1 MYLEPYQIQEGV
13 QMQQVRVPR
22 APQVPVPPVSA
33 TPLELSRET
42 RQQLR
47 VTRHR
52 AFEWHQE
59 NAQWT
64 QQLLDGYEAPTD
76 VLVTP
81 SGLAT
86 SPEELRKQLETQKNV
101 ADALERRVK
110 QQKEAQEA
118 EQRRFEDMLT
128 TLKTA
133 GDVAAL
139 EQCEEKLEAEKTQ
152 LLTSKPR
159 KMEIVRL

>member
-1 MYLEPYQIQEGV
+1 MQAV

-52 AFEWHQE
+52 AFERHQE

-64 QQLLDGYEAPTD
+64 QQLLDGYEAATD

-86 SPEELRKQLETQKNV
+86 SPEELREQLEAQKKK
-101 ADALERRVK
+101 ADALERQLK
-110 QQKEAQEA
+110 QQKEAEEA
-118 EQRRFEDMLT
+118 EQRRF
-128 TLKTA
+128 
-133 GDVAAL
+133 VYI
-139 EQCEEKLEAEKTQ
+139 Q
-152 LLTSKPR
+152 L
-159 KMEIVRL
+159 

>member
-1 MYLEPYQIQEGV
+1 M

-22 APQVPVPPVSA
+22 APQVPVPPASA
-33 TPLELSRET
+33 APLELSRET

-47 VTRHR
+47 ATRHR
-52 AFEWHQE
+52 AFERHQE

-64 QQLLDGYEAPTD
+64 QQLLDGAEAAVDAP
-76 VLVTP
+76 VAP
-81 SGLAT
+81 RGLAA
-86 SPEELRKQLETQKNV
+86 SPEELKKKVEAQKNV
-101 ADALERRVK
+101 VDALEQQLK

-118 EQRRFEDMLT
+118 AQRRFEEMLA
-128 TLKTA
+128 TLK
-133 GDVAAL
+133 AAADAAAVN
-139 EQCEEKLEAEKTQ
+139 QCEQTLENEKTQ

>member
-1 MYLEPYQIQEGV
+1 M

-52 AFEWHQE
+52 AFERHQE

-64 QQLLDGYEAPTD
+64 QQLLDGVEGAVD
-76 VLVTP
+76 AVVAP
-81 SGLAT
+81 SGLSA
-86 SPEELRKQLETQKNV
+86 SLEELQKRVEAQKN
-101 ADALERRVK
+101 AAESLERELK

-118 EQRRFEDMLT
+118 EQRRFEGMLVA
-128 TLKTA
+128 LKAA
-133 GDVAAL
+133 GDAAAAK
-139 EQCEEKLEAEKTQ
+139 QCEEMLEAEKTR
-152 LLTSKPR
+152 LVTTKPR